1 MSEAKGEGAAVFRQ
15 CLPLL
20 AEHFRTD
27 LRDGQYVGQIRSRA
41 PSSWSA
47 IRESSWADG
56 SQPLRRHVWMRPI

>member
-41 PSSWSA
+41 PSS
-47 IRESSWADG
+47 
-56 SQPLRRHVWMRPI
+56 

>member
-27 LRDGQYVGQIRSRA
+27 LQDGQYGGQIRSRA
-41 PSSWSA
+41 PSS
-47 IRESSWADG
+47 
-56 SQPLRRHVWMRPI
+56 

>member
-1 MSEAKGEGAAVFRQ
+1 MSEAKGEGAAVFDRQ

-41 PSSWSA
+41 PSS
-47 IRESSWADG
+47 
-56 SQPLRRHVWMRPI
+56 